1 MGLQSSDILLVERG
15 GTLYRETFGNRAN
28 IDSTD
33 LLLVEANSTAGGRV
47 VGKKYKCTYAN
58 WSNANSTDLILV
70 EANSTTG
77 GRVVGQ
83 LYRET
88 KANWDAATTTNQDI
102 YTSNYSPDIVVNYTS
117 ATADSTANFN
127 VLSLQV
133 AVTGSGSSDTG
144 RLYIGQKNT
153 APTSWQGDFCIAAV
167 QILQSNG
174 TSYRSGAGYSAGYDW
189 NFGDGNTTYG
199 YANWGTTQATITNES
214 SNPWTYSYHDIG
226 SSPSLRRFAASA
238 GTSSS
243 YVGADGGIWSPS
255 GYSGG
260 GGSILP
266 EGTGNIAQS
275 SSTTLYLFAE
285 CSGSN
290 TGDFFWL
297 ESPEITVHNG
307 DIIRLCYGGTNGQSS
322 TTGLQ
327 AADTLRF
334 RFG

>member
-1 MGLQSSDILLVERG
+1 MGLQSSDLLLVERSN
-15 GTLYRETFGNRAN
+15 TLYKETFGNRAN

-33 LLLVEANSTAGGRV
+33 LLLVERSNTI
-47 VGKKYKCTYAN
+47 YKCTYAN

-70 EANSTTG
+70 ERSNT
-77 GRVVGQ
+77 
-83 LYRET
+83 LYKET

-226 SSPSLRRFAASA
+226 SSPSARRFAASA
-238 GTSSS
+238 STSSS
-243 YVGADGGIWSPS
+243 YVGADGGIWSPT

-275 SSTTLYLFAE
+275 SSTTLYLYAE

-307 DIIRLCYGGTNGQSS
+307 DIIRFCYGGTNGQSS

>member
-1 MGLQSSDILLVERG
+1 MGLQSSDLLLVERSN
-15 GTLYRETFGNRAN
+15 TLYKETFGNRAN

-33 LLLVEANSTAGGRV
+33 LLLVERSNTI
-47 VGKKYKCTYAN
+47 YKCTYAN

-70 EANSTTG
+70 ERSNT
-77 GRVVGQ
+77 
-83 LYRET
+83 LYKET

-102 YTSNYSPDIVVNYTS
+102 YTSNYSPNIVVNYTS

-226 SSPSLRRFAASA
+226 SSPSARRFAASA
-238 GTSSS
+238 STSSS
-243 YVGADGGIWSPS
+243 YVGADGGIWSPT

-275 SSTTLYLFAE
+275 SSTTLYLYAE

-307 DIIRLCYGGTNGQSS
+307 DIIRFCYGGTNGQSS

>member
-1 MGLQSSDILLVERG
+1 MGLQSSDLLLVERSN
-15 GTLYRETFGNRAN
+15 TLYKETFGNRAN

-33 LLLVEANSTAGGRV
+33 LLLVERSNTI
-47 VGKKYKCTYAN
+47 YKCTYAN

-70 EANSTTG
+70 ERSNT
-77 GRVVGQ
+77 
-83 LYRET
+83 LYKET

-133 AVTGSGSSDTG
+133 AVTGSGSSEEA

-174 TSYRSGAGYSAGYDW
+174 TSFRTGTGYTAGYDW
-189 NFGDGNTTYG
+189 NFGNGNSTYG
-199 YANWGTTQATITNES
+199 YGDWGTTQAEITNES

-226 SSPSLRRFAASA
+226 SSSSTRRWAAVS

-243 YVGADGGIWSPS
+243 YVGADGGVWSPS

-266 EGTGNIAQS
+266 EGTANIAQS
-275 SSTTLYLFAE
+275 SSTTEYLFAE
-285 CSGSN
+285 CSGTD

-307 DIIRLCYGGTNGQSS
+307 DIIRLCYGGTNGQNS

>member
-1 MGLQSSDILLVERG
+1 MGLQSSDLLLVERSN
-15 GTLYRETFGNRAN
+15 TLYKETFGNRAN

-33 LLLVEANSTAGGRV
+33 LLLVERSNTI
-47 VGKKYKCTYAN
+47 YKCTYAN

-70 EANSTTG
+70 ERSNT
-77 GRVVGQ
+77 
-83 LYRET
+83 LYKET

-117 ATADSTANFN
+117 TTSDSTANFN

-133 AVTGSGSSDTG
+133 AVTGSGSSEEA

-174 TSYRSGAGYSAGYDW
+174 TSFRTGTGYTAGYDW
-189 NFGDGNTTYG
+189 NFGNGNSTYG
-199 YANWGTTQATITNES
+199 YGDWGTTQAEITNES
-214 SNPWTYSYHDIG
+214 SDPWTYSYHDIG
-226 SSPSLRRFAASA
+226 SSSSTRRWAAVS

-266 EGTGNIAQS
+266 EGTANIAQS
-275 SSTTLYLFAE
+275 SSTTEYLFAE
-285 CSGSN
+285 CSGTD

-307 DIIRLCYGGTNGQSS
+307 DIIRLCYGGTNGQNS

-327 AADTLRF
+327 ASDTLRF

>member
-1 MGLQSSDILLVERG
+1 MGLQSSDLLLVERSN
-15 GTLYRETFGNRAN
+15 TLYKETFGNRAN

-33 LLLVEANSTAGGRV
+33 LLLVERSNTI
-47 VGKKYKCTYAN
+47 YKCTYAN

-70 EANSTTG
+70 ERSNT
-77 GRVVGQ
+77 
-83 LYRET
+83 LYKET

-102 YTSNYSPDIVVNYTS
+102 YTSNYSPNIVVNYTS
-117 ATADSTANFN
+117 ATGDSQANFN

-174 TSYRSGAGYSAGYDW
+174 TSYRTGAGYSAGYDW

-199 YANWGTTQATITNES
+199 YGNWGTTQATITNEN
-214 SNPWTYSYHDIG
+214 SNPWTYSYHSIG
-226 SSPSLRRFAASA
+226 TSPSVRRFAASA
-238 GTSSS
+238 STSSS
-243 YVGADGGIWSPS
+243 YVGADGGVWSPS

-285 CSGSN
+285 CSGSS

-297 ESPEITVHNG
+297 ESPEIAVHNG
-307 DIIRLCYGGTNGQSS
+307 DIIRFCYGGTNGQSS

>member
-1 MGLQSSDILLVERG
+1 MGLQSSDLLLVERSN
-15 GTLYRETFGNRAN
+15 TLYKETFGNRAN

-33 LLLVEANSTAGGRV
+33 LILVERSNTI
-47 VGKKYKCTYAN
+47 YKCTYAN

-88 KANWDAATTTNQDI
+88 KANWDAATTTNQNI
-102 YTSNYSPDIVVNYTS
+102 YTSNYSPNIVVNYTS
-117 ATADSTANFN
+117 ATGDSTANFN

-133 AVTGSGSSDTG
+133 AVTGSGSSEEA

-153 APTSWQGDFCIAAV
+153 APTSYQGDFCIAAV

-174 TSYRSGAGYSAGYDW
+174 TSFRTGTGYAQGYDW
-189 NFGDGNTTYG
+189 NFGGGNSTYG
-199 YANWGTTQATITNES
+199 YADWGTTQAEITNE
-214 SNPWTYSYHDIG
+214 NDDPWTYAYHDIG
-226 SSPSLRRFAASA
+226 SSSSTREWAAVA
-238 GTSSS
+238 GTTSS
-243 YVGADGGIWSPS
+243 YVGADGGVWSPS
-255 GYSGG
+255 VYSGG

-266 EGTGNIAQS
+266 AGSANIAQS
-275 SSTTLYLFAE
+275 SSTTEYLFAE
-285 CSGSN
+285 CSGTD

-307 DIIRLCYGGTNGQSS
+307 DIIRLCYGGTNGQNS

-327 AADTLRF
+327 ASDTLRF

>member
-1 MGLQSSDILLVERG
+1 MGLQSSDLLLVERSN
-15 GTLYRETFGNRAN
+15 TLYKETFGNRAN

-33 LLLVEANSTAGGRV
+33 LLLVERSNTI
-47 VGKKYKCTYAN
+47 YKCTYAN

-70 EANSTTG
+70 ERSNT
-77 GRVVGQ
+77 
-83 LYRET
+83 LYKET

-117 ATADSTANFN
+117 ATGDSQANFN

-174 TSYRSGAGYSAGYDW
+174 TSFRSGSGYTQGYDW
-189 NFGDGNTTYG
+189 NFGNGNNTYG
-199 YANWGTTQATITNES
+199 YGDWGTTQAEITNES

-226 SSPSLRRFAASA
+226 SSSSTRRWAAVS

-266 EGTGNIAQS
+266 AGTANIAQS

-285 CSGSN
+285 CSGTD

-327 AADTLRF
+327 ASDTLRF

>member
-1 MGLQSSDILLVERG
+1 MGLQSSDLLLVERSN
-15 GTLYRETFGNRAN
+15 TLYKETFGNRAN
-28 IDSTD
+28 IDATD
-33 LLLVEANSTAGGRV
+33 LLLVERSNTI
-47 VGKKYKCTYAN
+47 YKCTYAN

-70 EANSTTG
+70 ERSNT
-77 GRVVGQ
+77 
-83 LYRET
+83 LYKET

-102 YTSNYSPDIVVNYTS
+102 YTSNYSPNIVVNYTS

-133 AVTGSGSSDTG
+133 AVTGSGSSEEA

-174 TSYRSGAGYSAGYDW
+174 TSFRTGTGYTAGYDW
-189 NFGDGNTTYG
+189 NFGNGNSTYG
-199 YANWGTTQATITNES
+199 YGDWGTTQAEITNES

-226 SSPSLRRFAASA
+226 SSSSTRRWAAVS

-243 YVGADGGIWSPS
+243 YVGADGGVWSPS

-266 EGTGNIAQS
+266 EGTANIAQS
-275 SSTTLYLFAE
+275 SSTTEYLFAE
-285 CSGSN
+285 CSGTD

-307 DIIRLCYGGTNGQSS
+307 DIIRLCYGGTNGQNS

>member
-1 MGLQSSDILLVERG
+1 MGLQSSDLLLVERSN
-15 GTLYRETFGNRAN
+15 TLYKETFGNRAN

-33 LLLVEANSTAGGRV
+33 LLLVERSNTI
-47 VGKKYKCTYAN
+47 YKCTYAN

-70 EANSTTG
+70 ERSNT
-77 GRVVGQ
+77 
-83 LYRET
+83 LYKET

-102 YTSNYSPDIVVNYTS
+102 YTSNYSPNIVVNYTS

-174 TSYRSGAGYSAGYDW
+174 TSFRSGSGYTQGYDW
-189 NFGDGNTTYG
+189 NFGNGNSTYG
-199 YANWGTTQATITNES
+199 YGDWGTTQAEITNES

-226 SSPSLRRFAASA
+226 SSSSTRRWAAVS

-243 YVGADGGIWSPS
+243 YVGADGGVWSPS

-266 EGTGNIAQS
+266 EGTANIAQS
-275 SSTTLYLFAE
+275 SSTTEYLFAE
-285 CSGSN
+285 CSGTD

-307 DIIRLCYGGTNGQSS
+307 DIIRLCYGGTNGQNS

>member
-1 MGLQSSDILLVERG
+1 MGLQSSDLLLVERSN
-15 GTLYRETFGNRAN
+15 TLYKETFGNRAN

-33 LLLVEANSTAGGRV
+33 LLLVERSNTI
-47 VGKKYKCTYAN
+47 YKCTYAN

-70 EANSTTG
+70 ERSNT
-77 GRVVGQ
+77 
-83 LYRET
+83 LYKET

-102 YTSNYSPDIVVNYTS
+102 YTSNYSPNIVVNYTS

-174 TSYRSGAGYSAGYDW
+174 TSFRTGTGYTAGYDW
-189 NFGDGNTTYG
+189 NFGNGNSTYG
-199 YANWGTTQATITNES
+199 YGDWGTISTSADAITNEN
-214 SNPWTYSYHDIG
+214 SNPWTYGYVSIDSNSPANAPVREWTA
-226 SSPSLRRFAASA
+226 SS

-266 EGTGNIAQS
+266 AGTANIAQS
-275 SSTTLYLFAE
+275 SSTTEYLFAE
-285 CSGSN
+285 CSGTS

-307 DIIRLCYGGTNGQSS
+307 DIIRFCYGGTNGQSS

-327 AADTLRF
+327 ASDTLRF

>member
-1 MGLQSSDILLVERG
+1 MGLQSSDLLLVERNN
-15 GTLYRETFGNRAN
+15 TLYKETFGNRAN

-33 LLLVEANSTAGGRV
+33 LLLVERSNTI
-47 VGKKYKCTYAN
+47 YKCTYAN

-102 YTSNYSPDIVVNYTS
+102 YTSNYSPNIVVNYTS

-174 TSYRSGAGYSAGYDW
+174 TSFRSGSGYTSGYDW
-189 NFGDGNTTYG
+189 NFGNGNNTYG
-199 YANWGTTQATITNES
+199 YGDWGTTQAEITNES

-226 SSPSLRRFAASA
+226 SSSSTRRWAAVS

-243 YVGADGGIWSPS
+243 YVGADGGVWSPS

-266 EGTGNIAQS
+266 EGTANIAQS
-275 SSTTLYLFAE
+275 SSTTEYLFAE
-285 CSGSN
+285 CSGTD

-327 AADTLRF
+327 ASDTLRF

>member
-1 MGLQSSDILLVERG
+1 MGLQSSDLLLVERSN
-15 GTLYRETFGNRAN
+15 TLYKETFGNRAN

-33 LLLVEANSTAGGRV
+33 LLLVERSNTI
-47 VGKKYKCTYAN
+47 YKCTYAN

-70 EANSTTG
+70 ERSNT
-77 GRVVGQ
+77 
-83 LYRET
+83 LYKET

-174 TSYRSGAGYSAGYDW
+174 TSFRSGSGYTQGYDW
-189 NFGDGNTTYG
+189 NFGNGNNTYG
-199 YANWGTTQATITNES
+199 YGDWGTTQAEITNES

-226 SSPSLRRFAASA
+226 SSSSTRRWAAVS

-243 YVGADGGIWSPS
+243 YVGADGGVWSPS

-266 EGTGNIAQS
+266 EGTANIAQS
-275 SSTTLYLFAE
+275 SSTTEYLFAE
-285 CSGSN
+285 CSGTD

-307 DIIRLCYGGTNGQSS
+307 DIIRLCYGGTNGQNS

-327 AADTLRF
+327 ASDTLRF

>member
-1 MGLQSSDILLVERG
+1 MGLQSSDLLLVERSN
-15 GTLYRETFGNRAN
+15 TLYKETFGNRAN

-33 LLLVEANSTAGGRV
+33 LLLVERSNTI
-47 VGKKYKCTYAN
+47 YKCTYAN

-70 EANSTTG
+70 ERSNT
-77 GRVVGQ
+77 
-83 LYRET
+83 LYKET

-102 YTSNYSPDIVVNYTS
+102 YTSNYSPNIVVNYTS

-133 AVTGSGSSDTG
+133 AVTGSGSSEEA

-174 TSYRSGAGYSAGYDW
+174 TSFRTGTGYTAGYDW
-189 NFGDGNTTYG
+189 NFGNGNSTYG
-199 YANWGTTQATITNES
+199 YGDWGTTQAEITNES

-226 SSPSLRRFAASA
+226 SSSSTRRWAAVS

-243 YVGADGGIWSPS
+243 YVGADGGVWSPS

-266 EGTGNIAQS
+266 EGTANIAQS
-275 SSTTLYLFAE
+275 SSTTEYLFAE
-285 CSGSN
+285 CSGTD

-307 DIIRLCYGGTNGQSS
+307 DIIRLCYGGTNGQNS

>member
-1 MGLQSSDILLVERG
+1 MGLQSSDLLLVERSN
-15 GTLYRETFGNRAN
+15 TLYKETFGNRAN

-33 LLLVEANSTAGGRV
+33 LLLVERSNTI
-47 VGKKYKCTYAN
+47 YKCTYAN
-58 WSNANSTDLILV
+58 WSNANSTDLILI
-70 EANSTTG
+70 ERSNT
-77 GRVVGQ
+77 
-83 LYRET
+83 LYKET
-88 KANWDAATTTNQDI
+88 KANWDAAATTNQNI

-133 AVTGSGSSDTG
+133 AVTGSGSSEEA

-174 TSYRSGAGYSAGYDW
+174 TSFRTGTGYTAGYDW
-189 NFGDGNTTYG
+189 NFGNGNSTYG
-199 YANWGTTQATITNES
+199 YGDWGTTQAEITNES

-226 SSPSLRRFAASA
+226 SSSSTRRWAAVS

-243 YVGADGGIWSPS
+243 YVGADGGVWSPS

-266 EGTGNIAQS
+266 EGTANIAQS
-275 SSTTLYLFAE
+275 SSTTEYLFAE
-285 CSGSN
+285 CSGTD

-307 DIIRLCYGGTNGQSS
+307 DIIRLCYGGTNGQNS

-327 AADTLRF
+327 ASDTLRF

>member
-1 MGLQSSDILLVERG
+1 MGLQSSDLLLVERSN
-15 GTLYRETFGNRAN
+15 TLYKETFGNRAN

-33 LLLVEANSTAGGRV
+33 LLLVERSNTI
-47 VGKKYKCTYAN
+47 YKCTYAN

-70 EANSTTG
+70 ERSNT
-77 GRVVGQ
+77 
-83 LYRET
+83 LYKET

-199 YANWGTTQATITNES
+199 YANWGTTHATITNES

-226 SSPSLRRFAASA
+226 SSPSVRRFAASA
-238 GTSSS
+238 STSSS
-243 YVGADGGIWSPS
+243 YVGADGGIWSPT

-307 DIIRLCYGGTNGQSS
+307 DIIRFCYGGTNGQSS

-327 AADTLRF
+327 ASDTLRF

>member
-1 MGLQSSDILLVERG
+1 MGLQSSDLLLVERSN
-15 GTLYRETFGNRAN
+15 TLYKETFGNRAN

-33 LLLVEANSTAGGRV
+33 LLLVERSNTI
-47 VGKKYKCTYAN
+47 YKCTYAN

-70 EANSTTG
+70 ERSNT
-77 GRVVGQ
+77 
-83 LYRET
+83 LYKET
-88 KANWDAATTTNQDI
+88 KANWDAAATTNQNI
-102 YTSNYSPDIVVNYTS
+102 YTSNYSPNIVVNYTS

-133 AVTGSGSSDTG
+133 AVTGSGSSEEA

-174 TSYRSGAGYSAGYDW
+174 TSFRTGTGYTAGYDW
-189 NFGDGNTTYG
+189 NFGNGNSTYG
-199 YANWGTTQATITNES
+199 YGDWGTTQAEITNES

-226 SSPSLRRFAASA
+226 SSSSTRRWAAVS

-243 YVGADGGIWSPS
+243 YVGADGGVWSPS

-266 EGTGNIAQS
+266 EGTANIAQS
-275 SSTTLYLFAE
+275 SSTTEYLFAE
-285 CSGSN
+285 CSGTD

-307 DIIRLCYGGTNGQSS
+307 DIIRLCYGGTNGQNS

>member
-1 MGLQSSDILLVERG
+1 MGLITSDILLVERS

-33 LLLVEANSTAGGRV
+33 LLLVEATSTTGGRV
-47 VGKKYKCTYAN
+47 VGQKYKCTYAN
-58 WSNANSTDLILV
+58 WSSANSTDLLLV

-77 GRVVGQ
+77 GRVVGD
-83 LYRET
+83 LYKET
-88 KANWDAATTTNQDI
+88 KANWDTATTTGQNI
-102 YTSNYSPDIVVNYTS
+102 YTSNYSPNIVVNYTS
-117 ATADSTANFN
+117 TTSDSTANFN

-199 YANWGTTQATITNES
+199 YANWGTTHATITNES
-214 SNPWTYSYHDIG
+214 SNPWTYSYHSIG
-226 SSPSLRRFAASA
+226 SSPSVRRFAASA
-238 GTSSS
+238 STSSS
-243 YVGADGGIWSPS
+243 YVGADGGVWSPS

-290 TGDFFWL
+290 TGDFYWL
-297 ESPEITVHNG
+297 ESPEITVYNG
-307 DIIRLCYGGTNGQSS
+307 DIIRFCYGGTNGQSS

>member
-1 MGLQSSDILLVERG
+1 MGLQSSDLLLVERSN
-15 GTLYRETFGNRAN
+15 TLYKETFGNRAN

-33 LLLVEANSTAGGRV
+33 LLLVERSNTI
-47 VGKKYKCTYAN
+47 YKCTYAN

-70 EANSTTG
+70 ERSNT
-77 GRVVGQ
+77 
-83 LYRET
+83 LYKET

-174 TSYRSGAGYSAGYDW
+174 TSFRSGSGYTQGYDW
-189 NFGDGNTTYG
+189 NFGNGNNTYG
-199 YANWGTTQATITNES
+199 YGDWGTTQAEITNES

-226 SSPSLRRFAASA
+226 SSSSTRRWAAVS

-243 YVGADGGIWSPS
+243 YVGADGGVWSPS

-266 EGTGNIAQS
+266 EGTANIAQS
-275 SSTTLYLFAE
+275 SSTTEYLFAE
-285 CSGSN
+285 CSGTD

-327 AADTLRF
+327 ASDTLRF

>member
-1 MGLQSSDILLVERG
+1 MSLQDTDIILVRTGSGLRQCTVA
-15 GTLYRETFGNRAN
+15 NRSAIN
-28 IDSTD
+28 ASD
-33 LLLVEANSTAGGRV
+33 LLLVEQSGT
-47 VGKKYKCTYAN
+47 KKKCTYSSWN
-58 WSNANSTDLILV
+58 GSGTVNSSDLILV
-70 EANSTTG
+70 ERTVSGNQ
-77 GRVVGQ
+77 VK
-83 LYRET
+83 LKCT
-88 KANWDAATTTNQDI
+88 KSEWDSATTSYQNI
-102 YTSNYSPDIVVNYTS
+102 YTSNYSPNIVVNYTS
-117 ATADSTANFN
+117 TTSDSTANFN

-174 TSYRSGAGYSAGYDW
+174 TSYRTGAGYSAGYDW
-189 NFGDGNTTYG
+189 NFGDGDTTYG
-199 YANWGTTQATITNES
+199 YGNWGTTQATITNES
-214 SNPWTYSYHDIG
+214 SNPWTYSYHSIG
-226 SSPSLRRFAASA
+226 SSPSVRRFAASA
-238 GTSSS
+238 STSSS
-243 YVGADGGIWSPS
+243 YVGADGGVWSPS

-285 CSGSN
+285 CSGSS

-297 ESPEITVHNG
+297 ESPEITVYNG
-307 DIIRLCYGGTNGQSS
+307 DIIRFCYGGTNGQSS

-327 AADTLRF
+327 ASDTLRF